1 MSKATKSSRSLRVK
15 VVISLTVVSA
25 VLVAAQLVRVS
36 ALAPSRYRTLS
47 RSEDVVSSSLPA
59 LRGSILD
66 RNGVALA
73 MAVTRDTITAD
84 PLQVTDPQKEAQL
97 LAPLVGQSVPT
108 IKAKLLV
115 AGGYSVIARGI
126 QLAIGAKITTQID
139 NDALS
144 GIAVTPGEMNVYP
157 EGSLAEPIVG
167 LVSSAGRGEFGLE
180 YQYQK
185 LLAGKDGSISRLEA
199 SGGLPLPSSIVSY
212 HRAHAGSSL
221 ELSIDGPLQYVAER
235 ALSARVAQTR
245 ALGGTAVVMDVA
257 TGQILA
263 MASVIAPSLPGAK
276 PLANGGQP
284 VDVPRAPVT
293 ESWTNQAVSYA
304 YEPGSVAKIAT
315 FAAALED
322 HLITPTSTEMV
333 PAELDI
339 DGSIFHDAWQ
349 HPAEIMSMQTILAE
363 SSNLGTIEIAKR
375 LGAFRLAASFKRLGW
390 TLPTGLSFPGE
401 TNGYMANP
409 VDWSPTAIGSMPIGQ
424 DQLVTPLQI
433 LDSYNAI
440 ANNGVMET
448 PRLVLDTISS
458 TGKKTPIAVRAPHR
472 VMPQKVDDEMR
483 KLLSDVTGPASTAPA
498 ASIPGYV
505 VAGKTG
511 TSQKPWK
518 NARGYQPGAYW
529 GTFVGMVPAAHP
541 VLSAIVMIDQPNDVY
556 GGSAA
561 APVFSEIMR
570 YALARYGVTPTGQVL
585 GNLLPKSGRRELRVT
600 HRFRQVATAPQSRE
614 VKVAS
619 HALKGAKR

>member
-1 MSKATKSSRSLRVK
+1 MSKKVKRRSVRVK
-15 VVISLTVVSA
+15 VVTGLSVAAA
-25 VLVAAQLVRVS
+25 VLVGAQLVRVS
-36 ALAPSRYRTLS
+36 ALAPSRYRALS
-47 RSEDVVSSSLPA
+47 QSEDIVNSLVPA

-84 PLQVTDPQKEAQL
+84 PLQVTNPTKEAQV
-97 LAPLVGQSVPT
+97 LAPLVG
-108 IKAKLLV
+108 KATTTVKSELL
-115 AGGYSVIARGI
+115 AGGGYSVIAKGL
-126 QLAIGAKITTQID
+126 QLAVGAKIA
-139 NDALS
+139 NDVTKGLLT
-144 GIAVTPGEMNVYP
+144 GITVTPGEMDVYP

-185 LLAGKDGSISRLEA
+185 VLAGKDGSIARVEA
-199 SGGLPLPSSIVSY
+199 SGGLPLPSSVVSY
-212 HRAHAGSSL
+212 HKAHAGASL

-235 ALSARVAQTR
+235 ALAARVSATR

-263 MASVIAPSLPGAK
+263 MASVIAPSLPGTK
-276 PLANGGQP
+276 SLPEGGQP
-284 VDVPRAPVT
+284 VDVPRASVT

-315 FAAALED
+315 FAGALED
-322 HLITPTSTEMV
+322 DLITPTSTEMV

-375 LGAFRLAASFKRLGW
+375 LGATRLAASFKRLGW

-401 TNGYMANP
+401 TDGYMADP

-448 PRLVLDTISS
+448 PRLVLDTISP
-458 TGKKTPIAVRAPHR
+458 TGKKTQPKVRAPHR
-472 VMPQKVDDEMR
+472 VMPEGVDQEMR
-483 KLLSDVTGPASTAPA
+483 KLLSDVTGPSSTAPA
-498 ASIPGYV
+498 AAIPGYV

-518 NARGYQPGAYW
+518 NVRGYQPGAYW
-529 GTFVGMVPAAHP
+529 GTFVGMVPAEHP
-541 VLSAIVMIDQPNDVY
+541 VLSAIVMIDQPSDVY
-556 GGSAA
+556 GGSAS
-561 APVFSEIMR
+561 APVFSQIMR
-570 YALARYGVTPTGQVL
+570 YALSRYGVTPTGKVL
-585 GNLLPKSGRRELRVT
+585 GDLLP
-600 HRFRQVATAPQSRE
+600 QVGHHSSKAT
-614 VKVAS
+614 
-619 HALKGAKR
+619 KR